1 MKSFSTKANLHLA
14 ALWFRLL
21 RKQGLPVSP
30 VCVHAWTCL
39 ESSRTKMA
47 NSVTSIASSASDEQG
62 MLSLYEAA
70 HVAVN
75 GEDIL
80 EDALVFAMKKLK
92 SIIQVNDHKKS
103 LSSIS

>member
-30 VCVHAWTCL
+30 